1 MFHSGY
7 GWASGGFLGVSVF
20 FTLSGFLITSLL
32 VDEQRRDGRIALRSF
47 YGRRARR
54 LVPASVVCVALVVA
68 AWPWWTDAQQ
78 SRLAGDVVAAL
89 GQVANW
95 RAAFAEVSYRDL
107 FGQSAGP
114 LTHFWSLAIEEQLY
128 LVLPL
133 VVGFGLL
140 RGRRCLV
147 AVLGGL
153 ALASTAALALT
164 DDFDLAYNGTHTRAA
179 EVLVGAMAAAWW
191 AGRRPSG
198 IPAQVGGGA
207 SLVLL
212 GIAVGTVSLGDQ
224 WLMRGGFLVVSM
236 LSVLVVVGASTGRL
250 ARVLGWR
257 PLAAVGRRSYGIYLY
272 HWPLWT
278 LLSPARVGLDGVGL
292 ACVRLV
298 AVGVVVEVS
307 YRWIEQPIRQR
318 RLLAAPRA
326 AGALYAA
333 SIGVVIG
340 AVFVLPERPRTST
353 EVLLAEAAAPVVT
366 FRPVETV
373 ETVELV
379 ETVERVETV
388 ESVEG
393 VETGAPP
400 RRVMVVGDST
410 SLIVANALDTA
421 ADGRIEVIWAGE
433 EGCPFVAVEA
443 TRASSEL
450 DWVVRECRG
459 PTAELAALLGSFQPD
474 AVVVVAGAMA
484 MMEHRYPGD
493 PEGYLPGSP
502 EYVVRHDA
510 GMLELLEMLGP
521 LGVPVVVAD
530 APPLGIGSYSTFEMA
545 DRRRFEAWNAQIRR
559 WDDAHDEVSTWA
571 YADAITA
578 YEAEYGNI
586 RTDGSHPEFEPL
598 VAIMR
603 ATLLDRFDAVLD
615 RVAPIGP

>member
-32 VDEQRRDGRIALRSF
+32 VDEQQRDGRIALRAF

-198 IPAQVGGGA
+198 IPAQVSGGA

-250 ARVLGWR
+250 AQVLGWR

-307 YRWIEQPIRQR
+307 YRWIEQPIRRR
-318 RLLAAPRA
+318 RLLATPRA

-373 ETVELV
+373 EPVRPVEPVEPV
-379 ETVERVETV
+379 ETVE
-388 ESVEG
+388 
-393 VETGAPP
+393 PP

-545 DRRRFEAWNAQIRR
+545 DRRRLEAWNAQIRR

-571 YADAITA
+571 YADAIIA

-598 VAIMR
+598 VEIMR

>member
-107 FGQSAGP
+107 FGQQAGP

-133 VVGFGLL
+133 VVGFALL

-147 AVLGGL
+147 AVLIGL

-179 EVLVGAMAAAWW
+179 EVLVGALAAAWW

-198 IPAQVGGGA
+198 MPVQLGGGA
-207 SLVLL
+207 SLVVL
-212 GIAVGTVSLGDQ
+212 GVAVGTVSLGDQ

-236 LSVLVVVGASTGRL
+236 LSVLVVAGASTGRL
-250 ARVLGWR
+250 AHVLGWR

-272 HWPLWT
+272 HWPLWVV
-278 LLSPARVGLDGVGL
+278 LSPARVGLDGVGL

-298 AVGVVVEVS
+298 AVGVVVEAS

-318 RLLAAPRA
+318 RFLAAPRA

-373 ETVELV
+373 EPVDTVEPGGTGTPPLPV
-379 ETVERVETV
+379 ADP
-388 ESVEG
+388 SV
-393 VETGAPP
+393 APP

-421 ADGRIEVIWAGE
+421 ADGRIDVIWAGE

-521 LGVPVVVAD
+521 MGVPVVVAD

-598 VAIMR
+598 VEIMR

>member
-1 MFHSGY
+1 
-7 GWASGGFLGVSVF
+7 
-20 FTLSGFLITSLL
+20 
-32 VDEQRRDGRIALRSF
+32 
-47 YGRRARR
+47 
-54 LVPASVVCVALVVA
+54 
-68 AWPWWTDAQQ
+68 
-78 SRLAGDVVAAL
+78 
-89 GQVANW
+89 
-95 RAAFAEVSYRDL
+95 
-107 FGQSAGP
+107 
-114 LTHFWSLAIEEQLY
+114 
-128 LVLPL
+128 
-133 VVGFGLL
+133 
-140 RGRRCLV
+140 
-147 AVLGGL
+147 
-153 ALASTAALALT
+153 
-164 DDFDLAYNGTHTRAA
+164 
-179 EVLVGAMAAAWW
+179 
-191 AGRRPSG
+191 
-198 IPAQVGGGA
+198 
-207 SLVLL
+207 
-212 GIAVGTVSLGDQ
+212 
-224 WLMRGGFLVVSM
+224 
-236 LSVLVVVGASTGRL
+236 
-250 ARVLGWR
+250 
-257 PLAAVGRRSYGIYLY
+257 
-272 HWPLWT
+272 
-278 LLSPARVGLDGVGL
+278 VGL

-298 AVGVVVEVS
+298 AVGVVVEAS

-318 RLLAAPRA
+318 RFLAAPRA

-373 ETVELV
+373 ETVETVGAVETV
-379 ETVERVETV
+379 ETVER
-388 ESVEG
+388 

-421 ADGRIEVIWAGE
+421 ADGRIDVIWAGE

-459 PTAELAALLGSFQPD
+459 PTAELAALVGSFQPD

>member
-32 VDEQRRDGRIALRSF
+32 VDEQRRDGHIALRAF

-198 IPAQVGGGA
+198 IPVQVGGGA

-236 LSVLVVVGASTGRL
+236 LSVLVVAGASTGRL
-250 ARVLGWR
+250 ASVLGWR

-373 ETVELV
+373 ETVERVETVETV
-379 ETVERVETV
+379 ETVER
-388 ESVEG
+388 

-502 EYVVRHDA
+502 EYVVRHEA
-510 GMLELLEMLGP
+510 GMLELLELLGP

-545 DRRRFEAWNAQIRR
+545 DRRRLEAWNAQIRR

-598 VAIMR
+598 VEIMR

>member
-236 LSVLVVVGASTGRL
+236 LSVLVVAGASTGRL
-250 ARVLGWR
+250 AQVLGWP

-373 ETVELV
+373 ETVGAV
-379 ETVERVETV
+379 ETVETV